1 MIQVI
6 SRFLGWALGGNTNG
20 SEKYIGT
27 NDNFSFPIRCNGIE
41 IGRFV
46 PEPFPSAGFS
56 GDGRLYLGQ
65 TTTDNG
71 SNAGMQTSCTRPN
84 RAQWRFN
91 QYGANTAAGGIT
103 TFKSRSLTIG
113 SSPVVAGDA
122 VIVGDIIHGHT
133 AIGVTNN
140 ALIPIAYTQ
149 RVTVTQNANGNVSC
163 DWEIQLCPKT
173 GTTNSI
179 RKTYGITS
187 EGVPKLIEV
196 GSPSPQPITGYAA
209 GIATLGAAGNVVIPN
224 TNVLAGTRFMLTVQ
238 DSGAA
243 PTGIIYQSARTVGT
257 DFTITSTAGIADAG
271 VQVYYQLYEQ
281 ML

>member
-6 SRFLGWALGGNTNG
+6 SRILGWALGGNTNG

-27 NDNFSFPIRCNGIE
+27 NDYFDFPIRCNGIE
-41 IGRFV
+41 IARVV

-56 GDGRLYLGQ
+56 GDGRFYMGQ

-91 QYGANTAAGGIT
+91 QYGANNAAGGIT
-103 TFKSRSLTIG
+103 SFKSRSLTIG
-113 SSPVVAGDA
+113 GVPVAGDG
-122 VIVGDIIHGHT
+122 VLVGDIIHGHT

-140 ALIPIAYTQ
+140 ALIPLAYTQ
-149 RVTVTQNANGNVSC
+149 RVVVTQNLNGNVSC
-163 DWEIQLCPKT
+163 DWEIQLCPLA

-179 RKTYGITS
+179 RRTYGITS
-187 EGVPKLIEV
+187 EGVPKLREV
-196 GSPSPQPITGYAA
+196 GSPSPQPATGYAA
-209 GIATLGAAGNVVIPN
+209 GLATLGAAGTIVVAN
-224 TNVLAGTRFMLTVQ
+224 TNVLAGTRFVITVQ
-238 DSGAA
+238 DGGAA
-243 PTGIIYQSARTVGT
+243 PTGFIYQSSRTIGT
-257 DFTITSTAGIADAG
+257 DFTITSTAGAGDAG

-281 ML
+281 IL